1 MQLIWISGAT
11 GRVVK
16 FAITRKKLY
25 IIAVVMVL
33 ASVGL
38 GALINFIGLRI
49 TLNQRPD
56 IVREIGGVLS
66 PDDKSRLESKYS
78 DQLTKIQSDLKSAF
92 DSLRDIDALKNN
104 LLNYV
109 QTRDAKGGAS
119 RSSKNSGGPYIP
131 LGYNQP
137 PAAAQ
142 DFNALF
148 DVYSQDAEKMKGLAD
163 QLRSDLKENYSLI
176 ASLPIGNPLDHELS
190 VSSEFGYRHDP
201 INGRLA
207 THSGLDLESR
217 SGEPVFATADGE
229 IDTAEWSG
237 SYGNMVE
244 IRHANGFL
252 TRYGHLKTIR
262 VKLGDH
268 VNHHQLIGQVG
279 STGRST
285 GPHLHY
291 EIIAATGR
299 TIDPKDFLGWYWL
312 GTASAMN
319 RGK

>member
-11 GRVVK
+11 GKVVK
-16 FAITRKKLY
+16 FAMTRRKLY
-25 IIAVVMVL
+25 IIALVL
-33 ASVGL
+33 GLSSLGL

-66 PDDKSRLESKYS
+66 PEDKSRLESKYN
-78 DQLTKIQSDLKSAF
+78 DQLIKIQSDLKSTF
-92 DSLRDIDALKNN
+92 DSLRDIDSLKNN

-109 QTRDAKGGAS
+109 QSKDAKTAAS
-119 RSSKNSGGPYIP
+119 KASKNTGGPYIP

-148 DVYSQDAEKMKGLAD
+148 DIYSQDAEKMKGLAD
-163 QLRSDLKENYSLI
+163 QLRSDLKENYGVI
-176 ASLPIGNPLDHELS
+176 AGLPIGNPLSHELS

-207 THSGLDLESR
+207 SHSGLDLESK
-217 SGEPVFATADGE
+217 SGEPVFATADGD
-229 IDTAEWSG
+229 IVTAEWTG
-237 SYGNMVE
+237 SYGNMIE
-244 IRHANGFL
+244 IKHANGFL

-268 VNHHQLIGQVG
+268 VNRHQIIGQVG

-291 EIIAATGR
+291 EIIASSGNLV
-299 TIDPKDFLGWYWL
+299 DPKDFLGWYWL
-312 GTASAMN
+312 DIPTA
-319 RGK
+319 KK

>member
-16 FAITRKKLY
+16 FSLTRKKLY
-25 IIAVVMVL
+25 IIALVL
-33 ASVGL
+33 GL
-38 GALINFIGLRI
+38 SSLGVGALINFIGLRI

-78 DQLTKIQSDLKSAF
+78 DQLTKIQSDLKATF
-92 DSLRDIDALKNN
+92 DSLRDIDSLKNS

-109 QTRDAKGGAS
+109 QAKGGKNPAS
-119 RSSKNSGGPYIP
+119 KASKNTGGPYIP
-131 LGYNQP
+131 LGYNQS
-137 PAAAQ
+137 PADAQ

-148 DVYSQDAEKMKGLAD
+148 DIYSQDAEKMKRLAD
-163 QLRSDLKENYSLI
+163 QLRNDLKENYGVI
-176 ASLPIGNPLDHELS
+176 ASLPIGNPLDHDLT

-207 THSGLDLESR
+207 SHSGLDLESK
-217 SGEPVFATADGE
+217 SGEPVFATADGD
-229 IDTAEWSG
+229 IVTAEWSG
-237 SYGNMVE
+237 SYGNMIE
-244 IRHANGFL
+244 IKHANGFL
-252 TRYGHLKTIR
+252 TRYGHLKVIK
-262 VKLGDH
+262 VKLGEH
-268 VNHHQLIGQVG
+268 VNRHQLIGQVG

-291 EIIAATGR
+291 EIITASGN
-299 TIDPKDFLGWYWL
+299 TIDPKDFLGWYWIGNL
-312 GTASAMN
+312 AA
-319 RGK
+319 KK

>member
-1 MQLIWISGAT
+1 M
-11 GRVVK
+11 
-16 FAITRKKLY
+16 
-25 IIAVVMVL
+25 
-33 ASVGL
+33 
-38 GALINFIGLRI
+38 
-49 TLNQRPD
+49 
-56 IVREIGGVLS
+56 
-66 PDDKSRLESKYS
+66 KS
-78 DQLTKIQSDLKSAF
+78 
-92 DSLRDIDALKNN
+92 
-104 LLNYV
+104 
-109 QTRDAKGGAS
+109 
-119 RSSKNSGGPYIP
+119 
-131 LGYNQP
+131 
-137 PAAAQ
+137 
-142 DFNALF
+142 
-148 DVYSQDAEKMKGLAD
+148 LAD
-163 QLRSDLKENYSLI
+163 QLRADLKENYSLI

-207 THSGLDLESR
+207 THSGLDLESK

-229 IDTAEWSG
+229 IVTAEWSG

-268 VNHHQLIGQVG
+268 VSHHQLIGQVG

-299 TIDPKDFLGWYWL
+299 TIDPKDFLSPISQFLICPSSSALKPPQLVPGGRRDSWN
-312 GTASAMN
+312 GPTARRLHAQNPFPALPAETPESVPA
-319 RGK
+319 